1 MECVYINV
9 GGTLFQTKLS
19 TLQKYPDTLLGSIT
33 NLSEFYNKEH
43 EQFYFDRNP
52 ELFNTVLDYYRNDVI
67 HLPTHLCGWLWKSEL
82 EFWKIPL
89 AHISECCFQTYVKY
103 DEKETTATKLR
114 EMFATASFENS
125 YSPSPFNKIRHRIWQ
140 FIDEPASSTYARVFS
155 IIFLVT
161 VVVSAIIPCLQ
172 THPNVR
178 IQRFNET
185 TIDQYI
191 LLNPDTWVNP
201 DNHKEVLLLSTYE
214 PSWLYNLNLFTIV
227 FFTLESIVRFV
238 SCPSKCRFFLE
249 WLNVLDLFLNIVMW
263 SRFIIALSI
272 SDVIAESQ
280 HVILVHFIS
289 FCSAAS
295 VLRLLKFF
303 RVAKQYNSLR
313 ILFLAVR
320 ASFKQLGLLLLTFMI
335 IAWVFS
341 NIIYYAE
348 IRQPDTFPNMLDG
361 LWWSMV
367 TMTTVGYGDMYP
379 KGPLG
384 RVVGATCAMIGI
396 LVIAM
401 PIAVIAGNF
410 DDLHKTNN
418 ERESYNRI
426 QKEKETERKESIN
439 SALSKENKIVP
450 FMKSKEENNTENFL
464 TIKM

>member
-19 TLQKYPDTLLGSIT
+19 ILHKYPDTLLGSLT
-33 NLSEFYNKEH
+33 NLSEFYNKENG
-43 EQFYFDRNP
+43 QFYFDRNP

-82 EFWKIPL
+82 EFWRISL

-103 DEKETTATKLR
+103 DEKEATAAKLR
-114 EMFATASFENS
+114 ETFATSSFENS
-125 YSPSPFNKIRHRIWQ
+125 QVLTPLNRIRHRVWL
-140 FIDEPASSTYARVFS
+140 FIDEPDSSIYARVFS

-172 THPNVR
+172 THPDVR

-191 LLNPDTWVNP
+191 LLNPDRWVDP

-214 PSWLYNLNLFTIV
+214 PSWLYNLNLFTIA

-238 SCPSKCRFFLE
+238 SCPSKRRE
-249 WLNVLDLFLNIVMW
+249 
-263 SRFIIALSI
+263 
-272 SDVIAESQ
+272 
-280 HVILVHFIS
+280 
-289 FCSAAS
+289 
-295 VLRLLKFF
+295 
-303 RVAKQYNSLR
+303 
-313 ILFLAVR
+313 
-320 ASFKQLGLLLLTFMI
+320 
-335 IAWVFS
+335 
-341 NIIYYAE
+341 
-348 IRQPDTFPNMLDG
+348 PDTFPNMLDG
-361 LWWSMV
+361 LWWAVV

-384 RVVGATCAMIGI
+384 RVVGAACAMIGI

-410 DDLHKTNN
+410 DDLHKTNYD
-418 ERESYNRI
+418 RECYNRVQEEKNQLI
-426 QKEKETERKESIN
+426 QP
-439 SALSKENKIVP
+439 LP
-450 FMKSKEENNTENFL
+450 KSTK
-464 TIKM
+464 